1 MSAALGSENALTATP
16 SRRVAH
22 RVLGPALPYLLQLRP
37 LEWPIVAAHT
47 TLGWLLASGLRP
59 LDRHG
64 ALGLGVWVVAL
75 NGGSLALNSAF
86 DRDNGDVAYLREPPP
101 VPHGL
106 AWFAG
111 ALIFVGALLT
121 WTMPLPYR
129 IGYLLCALLSVLY
142 SVPPFRLK
150 GVGGVDWLIN
160 VLGFGIATPV
170 AGWALSGRPFTG
182 PITLV
187 VWAFCPLFAALYPLT
202 QLYQMDEDLAQ
213 GETTLVLR
221 LGTRRS
227 LAAALLAT
235 GLAFGLLCGAAW
247 QSGWR
252 GGAEWPRWAAL
263 GCALAAWLVVLW
275 PWYRDG
281 RRWSSAEHQRGMYHA
296 LAAWALTDVAVF
308 LGWVL

>member
-1 MSAALGSENALTATP
+1 MSVENALTATP
-16 SRRVAH
+16 ARRAAH

-59 LDRHG
+59 LDSHSI
-64 ALGLGVWVVAL
+64 LGLVVWVVAL

-86 DRDNGDVAYLREPPP
+86 DQDTGDVAYLRLPPP
-101 VPHGL
+101 IAHGL

-111 ALIFVGALLT
+111 VLMLGGALLT
-121 WTMPLPYR
+121 WSMPVPYR
-129 IGYLLCALLSVLY
+129 AAYFLCAMLSVLY

-150 GVGGVDWLIN
+150 SVGGIDWIVN
-160 VLGFGIATPV
+160 VLGFGIATPF

-187 VWAFCPLFAALYPLT
+187 VWAFAPLFAALYPLT

-213 GETTLVLR
+213 GEATLVLR

-235 GLAFGLLCGAAW
+235 GLAFGLLFGAAW
-247 QSGWR
+247 KSGWR

-263 GCALAAWLVVLW
+263 VCALAAWLVVLW